1 MANAVSLQERRRG
14 EGRTLSSLLHIAFCL
29 ITPAVAIWAADRFKP
44 AKILGPVVLAYAAG
58 IVLAN
63 IPGVHLDET
72 LGTNIAGGAVLAAIP
87 LLLFSTD
94 LKKWVSLARGL
105 LISFACACFAAVVA
119 AGAVGWAFRDRTDEW
134 WKIAGMLVGVYVG
147 GTANMSAIGFALE
160 TKQETFVVLNAA
172 DVICGAAYLFFLL
185 SVAQKVMLKF
195 LRPFEG
201 LPPPAERGEGWGE
214 GPNHESPSKWTRHH
228 AKPMLLSFAMTVL
241 MAGTSVGL
249 SIAIVGKVHIGFV
262 MLGVTTFGIGAS
274 LFERVRKL
282 EGSFELG
289 EYALLIFCAATGSLA
304 DASKMTGT
312 STMLLAFVFIVMVSA
327 AIIHFALCW
336 LFKIDADT
344 AIISSTAT
352 IFGPPFIGPVAAA
365 LKNRALVGPGLT
377 LGLAGIALGTYLGLA
392 TAWVLHAIP

>member
-1 MANAVSLQERRRG
+1 MNAIHAL
-14 EGRTLSSLLHIAFCL
+14 FCL
-29 ITPAVAIWAADRFKP
+29 LTPALSIWAADRFKP
-44 AKILGPVVLAYAAG
+44 AKVLGPVVLAYALG
-58 IVLAN
+58 IIVAN
-63 IPGVHLDET
+63 VPGVHLDEGF
-72 LGTNIAGGAVLAAIP
+72 GTSIAGGAVLLAIP

-94 LKKWVSLARGL
+94 LKKWVSLVRGL

-119 AGAVGWAFRDRTDEW
+119 AGAVGWAFRGWTNEW

-160 TKQETFVVLNAA
+160 TKQETFVILNAA

-185 SVAQKVMLKF
+185 SVAQKLMSKF
-195 LRPFEG
+195 LLPFRAEAHHEPFEH
-201 LPPPAERGEGWGE
+201 AEGETL
-214 GPNHESPSKWTRHH
+214 SKWTRQHL
-228 AKPMLLSFAMTVL
+228 KPMAIAFGLTLAFAALSVPVAMLKLSFSRDELGAVTGVTAAM
-241 MAGTSVGL
+241 GS
-249 SIAIVGKVHIGFV
+249 VHIGIL
-262 MLGVTTFGIGAS
+262 MLGVTTLGLVAS
-274 LFERVRKL
+274 LSPRVRAL

-304 DASKMTGT
+304 DASKVTGT
-312 STMLLAFVFIVMVSA
+312 SAVLLAFVFVVMVSA
-327 AIIHFALCW
+327 AVIHFALCW
-336 LFKIDADT
+336 AFKIDVDT

-392 TAWVLHAIP
+392 TAWALKALAGAG